1 MQQHPGSFRDPSGFV
16 FQDTDSS
23 LIRSIAASYFPHY
36 DYLMASGLYDN
47 LIKKGFLIPHQEDKI
62 RWNQQE
68 RIIIPTLIP
77 FISYPYEWSFSQLK
91 DAALLT
97 LNIQKEALSHG
108 MTLKDASVYNVQFYK
123 GSPIFIDTLSFE
135 LYEEGSPWVAYKQF
149 CEHFLAPLALM
160 AYKDIRLSALLKQ
173 YLDGIPVSLAAK
185 LLPFRAYFNLS
196 FLLHIH
202 FHANAQKKYESQTS
216 KKNNYKV
223 SKNQMLGLL
232 DSLKSGIESCFYAPE
247 GTEWAEYY
255 EDDSYTQKGFESK
268 QAMIS
273 DFLHLAAPKTV
284 FDIGANNGFFS
295 RLAATQSDFVVSM
308 DYDVACVEKN
318 YCLLKQ
324 EQDKKILPLVMDIS
338 NPTGGSGWANKERQS
353 LSARGRPDCVLALA
367 VIHHLALSNNVPFN
381 LLASYFSELTK
392 DWLIIEFVPK
402 RDKKVQVLLAT
413 RKDIFDH
420 YTTEVFESSFKQYF
434 SIVAKEQIT
443 DSQRILYLMKLKHKN

>member
-16 FQDTDSS
+16 FQDTDS
-23 LIRSIAASYFPHY
+23 LVIRSITASYFPHY
-36 DYLMASGLYDN
+36 DHLMASGLYDS
-47 LIKKGFLIPHQEDKI
+47 LIKKNFLIPHQEDKT

-97 LNIQKEALSHG
+97 LTIQKEALSHG

-123 GSPIFIDTLSFE
+123 GAPIFIDTLSFE
-135 LYEEGSPWVAYKQF
+135 LYEEGTPWIAYKQF

-185 LLPFRAYFNLS
+185 LLPFRSYFNLS

-216 KKNNYKV
+216 KRNNYKV
-223 SKNQMLGLL
+223 SKTQMWGLL
-232 DSLKSGIESCFYAPE
+232 DSLKSGIESCSYMPE

-255 EDDSYTQKGFESK
+255 KDDSYTQKGFESK
-268 QAMIS
+268 QVIVT
-273 DFLHLAAPKTV
+273 DFLRLAAPKIV

-295 RLAATQSDFVVSM
+295 RLAALHSDFVVSM

-318 YCLLKQ
+318 YCLLKE
-324 EQDKKILPLVMDIS
+324 EQDNKILPLVMDIS
-338 NPTGGSGWANKERQS
+338 NPTGGSGWASKERQA
-353 LSARGRPDCVLALA
+353 LSDRCRPDCVLALA
-367 VIHHLALSNNVPFN
+367 VIHHLAFSNNVPLN

-392 DWLIIEFVPK
+392 SWLIIEFVPK
-402 RDKKVQVLLAT
+402 ADKKVQVLLAT
-413 RKDIFDH
+413 RKDIFGH
-420 YTTEVFESSFKQYF
+420 YTIEDFESSFEHYF
-434 SIVAKEQIT
+434 NIVSKEQIN